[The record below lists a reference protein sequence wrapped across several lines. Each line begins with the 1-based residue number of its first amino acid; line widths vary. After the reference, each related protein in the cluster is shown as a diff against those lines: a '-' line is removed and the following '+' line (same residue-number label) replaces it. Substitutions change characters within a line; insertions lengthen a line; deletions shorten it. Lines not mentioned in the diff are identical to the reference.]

1 MKSIL
6 LVVAS
11 IFFFSFASAV
21 SAHGHTPPQTGNMP
35 FSSFGRIYTE
45 VGFLN
50 MLKLMATPKGER
62 SIQYHTLAADVLSP
76 QSEETG
82 TTNANTGECVYP
94 NKWYIGDATYEVC
107 TAPNLDT
114 TKFVCGQTC
123 PDERWTGAA
132 CGLGHRCCRPPEVT
146 PTPDPEKPKIKNCSS
161 GEGSSIQYCFL

>member
-1 MKSIL
+1 MKSLL

-11 IFFFSFASAV
+11 MCFFSFASPV
-21 SAHGHTPPQTGNMP
+21 SAHSSPPQTGNMP
-35 FSSFGRIYTE
+35 FSSFGRIYSE
-45 VGFLN
+45 VGFVN

-62 SIQYHTLAADVLSP
+62 SIQYHTLAADILSP
-76 QSEETG
+76 
-82 TTNANTGECVYP
+82 ANGQVANSTDDCVFP
-94 NKWYIGDATYEVC
+94 NKWYIGDANYELC
-107 TAPNLDT
+107 KDPNLDT

-146 PTPDPEKPKIKNCSS
+146 PTPDPEKPQIKNCSS